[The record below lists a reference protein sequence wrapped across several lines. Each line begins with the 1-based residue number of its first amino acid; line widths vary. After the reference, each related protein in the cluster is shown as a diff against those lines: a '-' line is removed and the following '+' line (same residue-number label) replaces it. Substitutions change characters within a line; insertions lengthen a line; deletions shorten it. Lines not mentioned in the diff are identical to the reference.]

1 MFRKKGRF
9 SLLENFQK
17 IPLSRLPPEQ
27 TLIPPPSWI
36 PTFML
41 STNKNFILSCS
52 HCYCIILTSYSLY
65 TEVML
70 IFILMLNIYR
80 MLFLVMKRIQIVK
93 IPPPLVPTARK
104 KKFPPA
110 KFPAPFCQMKWV
122 TVFGMGVG
130 KWQGLCKRN
139 LQSMLFCNWIPFYK
153 LWSIYLIKK

>member
-17 IPLSRLPPEQ
+17 NSTEQ
-27 TLIPPPSWI
+27 TPSWTNVNPPPSWI

-104 KKFPPA
+104 KNSLQQNFQCPPPSPPSYWFLEITELVCKCNFSRGA
-110 KFPAPFCQMKWV
+110 LNFVKW
-122 TVFGMGVG
+122 
-130 KWQGLCKRN
+130 N
-139 LQSMLFCNWIPFYK
+139 E
-153 LWSIYLIKK
+153 